1 MKERLHYERDRRPRS
16 MYSGPKISLHSFE
29 NAAAA
34 PLPFA
39 VCLTAIFAK
48 ICGKTLNPGQTLFG
62 STVVCPCPHLQMSLE
77 SCVPFSLDI
86 HSFTDDD
93 DVLFSAPDTERIY
106 RRHVKLPLLLELRSP
121 PRSFFSNVVS
131 ASSVSELQH

>member
-1 MKERLHYERDRRPRS
+1 MFKRFEIKIIIEFHFTLLVLFHAYREHVS
-16 MYSGPKISLHSFE
+16 HKYSGPKISLHSFE

-62 STVVCPCPHLQMSLE
+62 STVHALTLRKHAQRNLHGVIE
-77 SCVPFSLDI
+77 
-86 HSFTDDD
+86 
-93 DVLFSAPDTERIY
+93 VL
-106 RRHVKLPLLLELRSP
+106 
-121 PRSFFSNVVS
+121 
-131 ASSVSELQH
+131 

>member
-1 MKERLHYERDRRPRS
+1 MNNVGSINVSNTFSPIEPPPTFVLSDRGRKNWPGGGEQPLLDGFIERLRLKLLFK
-16 MYSGPKISLHSFE
+16 YSGPKISLHGFE

-62 STVVCPCPHLQMSLE
+62 STVYQGNQ
-77 SCVPFSLDI
+77 SC
-86 HSFTDDD
+86 
-93 DVLFSAPDTERIY
+93 
-106 RRHVKLPLLLELRSP
+106 
-121 PRSFFSNVVS
+121 
-131 ASSVSELQH
+131 